1 MLLDISVELT
11 LKLTMNNKFLT
22 VIMAFVI
29 SFSCLSAE
37 AAKRLGSGNSVGH
50 QSNNVADARRF
61 KTHTKCHSRH
71 PFCFASSRFTIN
83 HLKILVIPQH

>member
-1 MLLDISVELT
+1 MLHDISIELT

-50 QSNNVADARRF
+50 QSNNVSQ
-61 KTHTKCHSRH
+61 TQG
-71 PFCFASSRFTIN
+71 ASKPTQN
-83 HLKILVIPQH
+83 ATPAIPSASPQAASQSII